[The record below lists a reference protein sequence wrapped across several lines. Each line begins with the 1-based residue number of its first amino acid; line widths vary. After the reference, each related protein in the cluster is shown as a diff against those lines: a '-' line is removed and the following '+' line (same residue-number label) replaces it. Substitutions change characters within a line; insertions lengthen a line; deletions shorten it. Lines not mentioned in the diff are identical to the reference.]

1 MTSTDEAAFTAALA
15 AAPNDDVCRG
25 AFADWLTDNHGMV
38 ECLRCTDRKEIA
50 KSPYVLEGIFHRWR
64 VGGTCPTCNGTTRI
78 PDDRLDRAYYHRT
91 RIAVRPVLADPDDD
105 VPRLEFADWADQQG
119 RPERAALIRAQ
130 IELSHKLKCPGWC
143 DHDPMKCRR
152 TALEHEIDRLL
163 QVAAKD
169 VWCGHP
175 QFELRTRGS
184 YGQSTDHWAAD
195 VKRGFIET
203 VQATGPAWVK
213 HADHLVAHHPVR
225 NAFLGG
231 LPVIGYGTTVWAGG
245 IQVRACWFVRADGT
259 KMRTQPVAA
268 STVGDAAV
276 AAELA
281 RLYWPSVTV
290 QFWA

>member
-1 MTSTDEAAFTAALA
+1 MTDEQSFTAALT
-15 AAPNDDVCRG
+15 AAPDDDVCRG
-25 AFADWLTDNHGMV
+25 AFADWLTDNHGTV
-38 ECLRCTDRKEIA
+38 ECPRCTDRKEIA
-50 KSPYVLEGIFHRWR
+50 KRPYAKIEIIKRGRF
-64 VGGTCPTCNGTTRI
+64 VGSCPMCNGTTRI

-119 RPERAALIRAQ
+119 RPERATLIRAQ
-130 IELSHKLKCPGWC
+130 IELVNKPPCPDWC
-143 DHDPMKCRR
+143 RHDPGRCPV
-152 TALEHEIDRLL
+152 TALECDVDRLL

-175 QFELRTRGS
+175 RFELRTRGS
-184 YGQSTDHWAAD
+184 YGQPTDHWAAD

-203 VQATGPAWVK
+203 VQTSGPAWAE

-259 KMRTQPVAA
+259 KMRTQPVTA

-290 QFWA
+290 QFRA